1 MARPAHVQMNTRE
14 TLIDMRNTIAS
25 NAKNFA
31 VIGLMFA
38 GTECVIESYRGKSDL
53 KVTAL
58 LFSLIHFEAKSLRFA
73 LTRHQKFDITL
84 S

>member
-1 MARPAHVQMNTRE
+1 MFTKRKQKKIELVARSAHVQMNTRE

-58 LFSLIHFEAKSLRFA
+58 HFSLFKAKSL
-73 LTRHQKFDITL
+73 
-84 S
+84 